1 MDHLSLEKPT
11 MPGTLRPL
19 GNFLP
24 SLWGDRFSSFTLDT
38 QLLEKYSK
46 EVEVLK
52 EEVKDLLVLDN
63 DDVGGGGKSGAEK
76 MVLIDALERLGVS
89 YLFEKE
95 IEELLESMFPKFE
108 ENSHVFHDNLFMVSL
123 HFRVFRQHGY
133 DLSSETFE
141 RFTDSTNGEFK
152 ETISNDVMG
161 MLSLYEATFLKTHGE
176 DILDKA
182 FCFTK
187 AGLES
192 LKPQYLSSNL
202 AEQVTHA
209 LYQPLQRG
217 IPRVEARHYISVYE
231 KDASRNQKL
240 LRLAKIDFNRV
251 QMLHKEELC
260 HIFRWWKEWDLR
272 SHIPYVRDRAVECF
286 FYSTAVCFEPQY
298 SLARLVLTKTMIM
311 ISVLDDTYDAYG
323 TYEELK
329 CFTNAVQRWDMNAI
343 DQLPKYM
350 KPIYKALLNVRDEFY
365 QEIMA
370 KKEINYS
377 VQYLEEA
384 FILTQVIDTF
394 FLIFC
399 FDLHVHSNQ
408 YKEVVR
414 CYDVETEWSK
424 KGYVQ
429 TMEEHLANALVTVT
443 SPLLTTAAF
452 VGMGEIATPEAF
464 QWLQSKPRILM
475 ACSTIFRV
483 INDIQS
489 CKTEDERSHVA
500 TGVECYMKQHGVSRL
515 EAISELW
522 KIIENAWIDIN
533 EEMMRPTMISRD
545 LVIRILNFACL
556 YGVVYKYN
564 DGYTQPECA
573 KDSIIALYEDSIPI

>member
-1 MDHLSLEKPT
+1 

-19 GNFLP
+19 GNFSP
-24 SLWGDRFSSFTLDT
+24 SLWGDRLSSFTLDT
-38 QLLEKYSK
+38 Q
-46 EVEVLK
+46 
-52 EEVKDLLVLDN
+52 
-63 DDVGGGGKSGAEK
+63 
-76 MVLIDALERLGVS
+76 
-89 YLFEKE
+89 
-95 IEELLESMFPKFE
+95 
-108 ENSHVFHDNLFMVSL
+108 
-123 HFRVFRQHGY
+123 
-133 DLSSETFE
+133 
-141 RFTDSTNGEFK
+141 
-152 ETISNDVMG
+152 
-161 MLSLYEATFLKTHGE
+161 THGE
-176 DILDKA
+176 DKLDKA

-187 AGLES
+187 AGLQS
-192 LKPQYLSSNL
+192 LEPHLSSNL

-231 KDASRNQKL
+231 KDPSRNEKL

-251 QMLHKEELC
+251 VERVGSTVTYSLC
-260 HIFRWWKEWDLR
+260 EGQSSGVLFL
-272 SHIPYVRDRAVECF
+272 
-286 FYSTAVCFEPQY
+286 FYSSLFRTAILSCPFD
-298 SLARLVLTKTMIM
+298 SHKSMIM
-311 ISVLDDTYDAYG
+311 ISILDDTYDAYG

-343 DQLPKYM
+343 DQLPNYM
-350 KPIYKALLNVRDEFY
+350 KPIYKALLNVHDEFY
-365 QEIMA
+365 LEIMA
-370 KKEINYS
+370 KKGINYS
-377 VQYLEEA
+377 VEYLEEA
-384 FILTQVIDTF
+384 
-394 FLIFC
+394 
-399 FDLHVHSNQ
+399 

-414 CYDVETEWSK
+414 CYDVETEWLK

-429 TMEEHLANALVTVT
+429 TMEEHLANALVTIT

-464 QWLQSKPRILM
+464 QWLQSHPRILM

-500 TGVECYMKQHGVSRL
+500 TGVECYMKQHGVSRP

>member
-11 MPGTLRPL
+11 MPDTLRPL
-19 GNFLP
+19 GNFPP

-38 QLLEKYSK
+38 QLLEKYST

-52 EEVKDLLVLDN
+52 EEVKDMLVLDH
-63 DDVGGGGKSGAEK
+63 DDVGDGGKSGAEK

-89 YLFEKE
+89 YLFQKE
-95 IEELLESMFPKFE
+95 IEELLENMFPKFE
-108 ENSHVFHDNLFMVSL
+108 EYSHVFHDNLFMLSL

-133 DLSSETFE
+133 DLSSDAFE
-141 RFTDSTNGEFK
+141 RFTDNNGEFK
-152 ETISNDVMG
+152 ETISSDMMG

-192 LKPQYLSSNL
+192 LKPHLSSNL

-209 LYQPLQRG
+209 LYQSLQRG

-231 KDASRNQKL
+231 KDASRNEKL

-260 HIFRWWKEWDLR
+260 HISRWWKEWDLR

-298 SLARLVLTKTMIM
+298 SLARLILTKTMIM

-350 KPIYKALLNVRDEFY
+350 KPIYKALLNVHDEFY

-384 FILTQVIDTF
+384 
-394 FLIFC
+394 
-399 FDLHVHSNQ
+399 

-414 CYDVETEWSK
+414 CYDVETEWLK
-424 KGYVQ
+424 KGYMQ
-429 TMEEHLANALVTVT
+429 TMEEHLANALVTIT

-464 QWLQSKPRILM
+464 QWLQSQPRILM

-489 CKTEDERSHVA
+489 CKTEDERSHVT
-500 TGVECYMKQHGVSRL
+500 TGVDCYMKQYGVSRP
-515 EAISELW
+515 EAIGELL

-545 LVIRILNFACL
+545 LVIRVLNFTRL

-564 DGYTQPECA
+564 DGYTQPECG

>member
-11 MPGTLRPL
+11 MPDTLRPL
-19 GNFLP
+19 GNFTP

-38 QLLEKYSK
+38 QLLEKCSK

-52 EEVKDLLVLDN
+52 EEVKDMLVLDN
-63 DDVGGGGKSGAEK
+63 DDVGRGKSAGAEK

-89 YLFEKE
+89 YLFQKE
-95 IEELLESMFPKFE
+95 IEELLENMFPKFE
-108 ENSHVFHDNLFMVSL
+108 EYCHVFHDNLFMVSL
-123 HFRVFRQHGY
+123 HFRVFRRHGY
-133 DLSSETFE
+133 DLSS
-141 RFTDSTNGEFK
+141 GK
-152 ETISNDVMG
+152 
-161 MLSLYEATFLKTHGE
+161 
-176 DILDKA
+176 
-182 FCFTK
+182 
-187 AGLES
+187 
-192 LKPQYLSSNL
+192 
-202 AEQVTHA
+202 
-209 LYQPLQRG
+209 
-217 IPRVEARHYISVYE
+217 
-231 KDASRNQKL
+231 
-240 LRLAKIDFNRV
+240 
-251 QMLHKEELC
+251 
-260 HIFRWWKEWDLR
+260 WWKEWDLR

-298 SLARLVLTKTMIM
+298 SLARLVLTKAMIM
-311 ISVLDDTYDAYG
+311 ISILDDTYDAYG

-350 KPIYKALLNVRDEFY
+350 KPIYKALLNIHDEFY

-370 KKEINYS
+370 KKGINYS

-384 FILTQVIDTF
+384 
-394 FLIFC
+394 
-399 FDLHVHSNQ
+399 
-408 YKEVVR
+408 YKEVIR
-414 CYDVETEWSK
+414 CYDVETEWLK

-464 QWLQSKPRILM
+464 QWLQSQPRILM

-489 CKTEDERSHVA
+489 CKTEDERSHVT
-500 TGVECYMKQHGVSRL
+500 TGVDCYMKQYAVSRA
-515 EAISELW
+515 EAIGELL

-545 LVIRILNFACL
+545 LVIRVLNFTRL

-564 DGYTQPECA
+564 DGYTQPECG